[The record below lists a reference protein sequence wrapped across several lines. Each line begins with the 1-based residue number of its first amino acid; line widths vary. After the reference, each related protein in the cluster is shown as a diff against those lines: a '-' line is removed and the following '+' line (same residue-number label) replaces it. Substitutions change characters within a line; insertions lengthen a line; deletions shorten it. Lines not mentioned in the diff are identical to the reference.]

1 MNRRCKKCGC
11 LLAEI
16 NKSKIC
22 SECRENIIRNT
33 KLISMILVG
42 ILIIGIFMGMYLWS
56 IKKYSITYE
65 DCVIQVVDKRET
77 KSFAY
82 TGNAVVSSKRY
93 YLLFDDGKELR
104 VSSAMYDDTNIDD
117 YIIITYSYQ
126 KDRVIG
132 TKIKFNK

>member
-1 MNRRCKKCGC
+1 MQ
-11 LLAEI
+11 
-16 NKSKIC
+16 
-22 SECRENIIRNT
+22 
-33 KLISMILVG
+33 
-42 ILIIGIFMGMYLWS
+42 
-56 IKKYSITYE
+56 KKYNKKHQTYINDFSRDFNYRDFYGYVFVVYKKYPITYE
-65 DCVIQVVDKRET
+65 DCVIHVVDKRET

>member
-11 LLAEI
+11 LLAET

-22 SECRENIIRNT
+22 SECRNNIIRNA

-42 ILIIGIFMGMYLWS
+42 ILIIGIFIGVYLWS
-56 IKKYSITYE
+56 IKKYPIIYE
-65 DCVIQVVDKRET
+65 DCVIQVVDKREK

-82 TGNAVVSSKRY
+82 TGNAIVSSRRY

-126 KDRVIG
+126 KGRVID